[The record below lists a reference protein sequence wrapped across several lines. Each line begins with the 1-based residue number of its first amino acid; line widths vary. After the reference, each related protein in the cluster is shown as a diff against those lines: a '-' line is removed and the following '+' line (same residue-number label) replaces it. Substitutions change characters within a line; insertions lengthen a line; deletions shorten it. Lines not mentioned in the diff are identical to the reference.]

1 MRVSLSRFM
10 RGMEGIAPNDH
21 SVIVVGVSGGRD
33 SMLLLHLLHSA
44 SYDIIAAHVNYGLRG
59 EESDGDEKFVR
70 DFCEKR
76 DIQLVVMHADA
87 DELRKGNLQAN
98 ARKVRYDFFES
109 IASKFDKAYIAVAH
123 HSNDQVETIL
133 MKWLRGSY
141 RFFPLGMMQRTS
153 RIIRPLLEYNAE
165 EVHWFVQGL
174 GLQWREDSSNLK
186 LDYTRNK
193 IRHRVIPALSEA
205 TEHFTEEIL
214 RQHERW
220 KLYDAYMESRL
231 EQEIRGFLTRE
242 KERTELSFGFLKQDS
257 FDALRIHYAF
267 QEYGITLGNA
277 NEILKLKDSESGKR
291 WVNGAVE
298 IWRQRDSWL
307 ALRTDSEKKLTWLIT
322 EDMTNVNAHISLQL
336 ERKEGK
342 PLIDTNP
349 KVALL
354 DADKLKF
361 PLTLR
366 HWKQGDRFQPLG
378 MKGEKLISDFLI
390 QEKIEQSDKEKV
402 MVLESEGEICWVV
415 GMRVADEFKITE
427 STRAYWR
434 IVCD

>member
-1 MRVSLSRFM
+1 M
-10 RGMEGIAPNDH
+10 
-21 SVIVVGVSGGRD
+21 
-33 SMLLLHLLHSA
+33 
-44 SYDIIAAHVNYGLRG
+44 
-59 EESDGDEKFVR
+59 
-70 DFCEKR
+70 
-76 DIQLVVMHADA
+76 
-87 DELRKGNLQAN
+87 
-98 ARKVRYDFFES
+98 
-109 IASKFDKAYIAVAH
+109 
-123 HSNDQVETIL
+123 
-133 MKWLRGSY
+133 
-141 RFFPLGMMQRTS
+141 
-153 RIIRPLLEYNAE
+153 
-165 EVHWFVQGL
+165 
-174 GLQWREDSSNLK
+174 
-186 LDYTRNK
+186 
-193 IRHRVIPALSEA
+193 
-205 TEHFTEEIL
+205 
-214 RQHERW
+214 
-220 KLYDAYMESRL
+220 
-231 EQEIRGFLTRE
+231 
-242 KERTELSFGFLKQDS
+242 
-257 FDALRIHYAF
+257 RIHYAF

-434 IVCD
+434 IACD